1 MTVFWR
7 LIVSFGLTVA
17 VTLAVQYLFGIGR
30 LGFPPVLRLMVADS
44 ALVSHEGDAALEALE
59 RRGEAACQDELEP
72 IRQTGLEVWLVT
84 PRDVVGNGVP
94 PAHLLA
100 AARRSLA
107 SGKSIRAI
115 SFRTVPIHTRDA
127 AGVLLIG
134 SGGVSIALMVAR
146 GVLVVIIP
154 LLACLVFARH
164 FSSPLVEIH
173 RAALQIAE
181 GKSGVR
187 VGTTK
192 GPRELVDVAAAF
204 DTMAANVDQNLAIQ
218 RQMLGDLSHEVRS
231 PLARIR
237 LATSLI
243 REGKG
248 SVEANLNRIERDISR
263 LDSLVG
269 TVSHLVANTAIQP
282 AESESLD
289 LAELVGEVVEICG
302 PEAASKGIELR
313 PTFSPAPMKGDR
325 TLLVS
330 TAENLIGNAL
340 RYAPAGSHIEITVT
354 NHPPRITV
362 SDQGPG
368 VPSGELNR
376 IFDAFFR
383 SSAARERQ
391 TGGVGLGLS
400 IVRRAASAH
409 GGQAWAEN
417 REGGGLAVSATFGS

>member
-1 MTVFWR
+1 
-7 LIVSFGLTVA
+7 
-17 VTLAVQYLFGIGR
+17 
-30 LGFPPVLRLMVADS
+30 
-44 ALVSHEGDAALEALE
+44 
-59 RRGEAACQDELEP
+59 
-72 IRQTGLEVWLVT
+72 
-84 PRDVVGNGVP
+84 
-94 PAHLLA
+94 
-100 AARRSLA
+100 
-107 SGKSIRAI
+107 
-115 SFRTVPIHTRDA
+115 
-127 AGVLLIG
+127 
-134 SGGVSIALMVAR
+134 
-146 GVLVVIIP
+146 
-154 LLACLVFARH
+154 
-164 FSSPLVEIH
+164 
-173 RAALQIAE
+173 
-181 GKSGVR
+181 
-187 VGTTK
+187 
-192 GPRELVDVAAAF
+192 
-204 DTMAANVDQNLAIQ
+204 
-218 RQMLGDLSHEVRS
+218 
-231 PLARIR
+231 
-237 LATSLI
+237 
-243 REGKG
+243 
-248 SVEANLNRIERDISR
+248 VEANLNRIERDISR